1 VDRLEEMMVKTQM
14 VVQSLAIEMKL
25 FRDEMKIFKDEMK
38 RDTKNLKQELAGI
51 SKKMGTIVEDI
62 VAPNIN
68 YTGKKY
74 FNCSDCL
81 LFMVRVKVKHSKI
94 KGTNTEFDIISVYSD
109 KVIINE
115 TKSTP
120 RPEDPRNFS
129 EKIND
134 FFNYFPEY
142 EGKKIIPLF
151 ASIHIPE
158 NILSDLSRHKI
169 YAMGM
174 KEGTMD
180 ILNKEILEN
189 KLY

>member
-1 VDRLEEMMVKTQM
+1 MIIEERVDRLEEMMVKTQM

-25 FRDEMKIFKDEMK
+25 FRDEMK
-38 RDTKNLKQELAGI
+38 RDTKNLKQELAGV

-68 YTGKKY
+68 YIGKKY
-74 FNCSDCL
+74 FNCYDCQ
-81 LFMVRVKVKHSKI
+81 LFMVRVKVNHSKI
-94 KGTNTEFDIISVYSD
+94 KGKNTEFDIISVYSD

-120 RPEDPRNFS
+120 RTEDPQNFS
-129 EKIND
+129 EKTND
-134 FFNYFPEY
+134 FFDYFPEY
-142 EGKKIIPLF
+142 KGKQLIPVF

-158 NILSDLSRHKI
+158 NILADLSRNKI
-169 YAMGM
+169 YAMAM

-180 ILNKEILEN
+180 ILNPEVLEV
-189 KLY
+189 Y